1 MSLMALFAH
10 LSKERR
16 LRLLLREMSKV
27 DDHQP
32 YEEERIR
39 C

>member
-1 MSLMALFAH
+1 MSLMSLFAH
-10 LSKERR
+10 LSKEKAKTP
-16 LRLLLREMSKV
+16 LLREMSKV